1 MYIKYTHTQR
11 VRVFCILFNC
21 FSCLTFVVRSTS
33 CLAGNHLIFILLC
46 PSFRDM
52 LIRTCCRNWTHAIK
66 CNLNA
71 RTSQH
76 SSNTENMNCNVSNT
90 HITLVCSTSQT
101 AIVLKINIILLIS
114 AIIEKF
120 NSFSVYTA
128 SQVRL
133 FLFFTLNRFVIF
145 RKWSRVKEREEVCRP
160 RSSNTLLL
168 TSSLMVK
175 KKVESQIEHGVSVL
189 AIISLPRVLVCVYF
203 IWAVIILSRSTS
215 F

>member
-1 MYIKYTHTQR
+1 MQSKRTHLSA
-11 VRVFCILFNC
+11 F
-21 FSCLTFVVRSTS
+21 
-33 CLAGNHLIFILLC
+33 
-46 PSFRDM
+46 
-52 LIRTCCRNWTHAIK
+52 W
-66 CNLNA
+66 
-71 RTSQH
+71 QH
-76 SSNTENMNCNVSNT
+76 GKHELQCSEHT

-145 RKWSRVKEREEVCRP
+145 RKWTRVKEREEVCRA

-175 KKVESQIEHGVSVL
+175 KGRITNRTRSFSFSYHFT
-189 AIISLPRVLVCVYF
+189 SLCLGVCVFYLSCHYFSLFYF
-203 IWAVIILSRSTS
+203 ILTIDIGLLCLLST
-215 F
+215 FVNC